1 MHYGVPNDAALVAV
15 LVFALFAA
23 VLAVIAERTHFF
35 PRAVRWIQKDPV
47 VRTALVVLLFA
58 IGPITART
66 KNGQMS
72 LPRPPL
78 LLQVVEPPP
87 EPATAPVS
95 VWTNGV
101 ALRPE
106 STTAVEI
113 TAFRKVG
120 GTEIGDWIEV
130 AEPFF
135 AIGTNPVSRCYVSAS
150 GSVSFESMRRPPVGS
165 SLPDGTG
172 LPVLCPL
179 RAHLGMVPEANW
191 TSASVQSRF
200 WHNAIPGGGRVL
212 TWEDALLDRQSGR
225 RVSFQVEL
233 HPTGDF
239 IYRYDFGDALAPAA
253 TNLVIGAQAGTN
265 AVNALAVLGT
275 NTLSATLWR
284 VGNTLVTNGV
294 AIADLLCSNGVLR
307 TPATFAMSWKN
318 LAPCGDLALDPDG
331 DGISS
336 HDEIFLYNTDP
347 LVADTD
353 ADGIADNVELM
364 MGMDPLDADED
375 GDGIP
380 DGVLA
385 ASWTANS
392 LWASNSADGVIV
404 TVSLRS
410 VIPAGAAATFVLDDL
425 AIPLR
430 SPASWSFAF
439 EPGIAHNY
447 RLFVT
452 HGATADLSITTVPPN
467 PVRGS
472 EESFPLWAE
481 GDGGVFDGPSN
492 GGSGKAAVPDIVFSW
507 NVPEGSAHLS
517 NGGLCLHGGTEAD
530 FTPDVLP
537 AEIGAEWVLENLQD
551 VGGGALRL
559 SVPTEGE
566 VVNGAASLVGEKL
579 REGSLTAHFSA
590 HVCDASAPSPFCS
603 VCGCYVPLDA
613 YLDLSHATL
622 TLKYDNELF
631 LALLHPRS
639 PGVEYTDVQF
649 EVCQPGYGG
658 WQPISG
664 SVWTARIAGTF
675 AVRGTA
681 VVDGTDV
688 VVGPVNVW
696 VQFPA
701 ETQMMADHAIQS
713 HAVSL
718 WAQTLALCTETN
730 RHEVGCWIR
739 LDTATGAYSF
749 TPMVIGDPTPNDQAS
764 NINLLPLP
772 VDSPLFP
779 RLSSG
784 SAVYTVASLHT
795 HTPTTYRSG
804 NPRIAGPS
812 TADENASTGLSMPGL
827 VYDYVDS
834 SISPGMIPMGH
845 PLHAATRLYPT
856 AVCPRRI
863 HP

>member
-551 VGGGALRL
+551 VG
-559 SVPTEGE
+559 
-566 VVNGAASLVGEKL
+566 
-579 REGSLTAHFSA
+579 
-590 HVCDASAPSPFCS
+590 
-603 VCGCYVPLDA
+603 
-613 YLDLSHATL
+613 
-622 TLKYDNELF
+622 
-631 LALLHPRS
+631 
-639 PGVEYTDVQF
+639 
-649 EVCQPGYGG
+649 
-658 WQPISG
+658 
-664 SVWTARIAGTF
+664 
-675 AVRGTA
+675 
-681 VVDGTDV
+681 
-688 VVGPVNVW
+688 
-696 VQFPA
+696 
-701 ETQMMADHAIQS
+701 TQMMADHAIQS